1 MEVSHSA
8 EIVQTLRS
16 IVIAGQNTGQSPR
29 LGAQQQQLQAT
40 DFFSCCSLRT
50 LIAVQMV
57 MTPGYIYIWHWHW
70 CCSL

>member
-40 DFFSCCSLRT
+40 DFSCCSLRT

-57 MTPGYIYIWHWHW
+57 MTPGYIYIYDIDTDAVA
-70 CCSL
+70 